1 MQNEPIVADQL
12 ITDTEAQRL
21 LAVGRTKLFE
31 LQKQPDF
38 PTPLWLGPR
47 LKRHRR
53 EALLQWALSRA
64 SKPEPPR

>member
-21 LAVGRTKLFE
+21 LAVGKTKFYAIVRE
-31 LQKQPDF
+31 PDF
-38 PTPLWLGPR
+38 PAPLWLGPR

-64 SKPEPPR
+64 SKPEGAR